1 MAIAIQNQPVK
12 VGQQPAPAQK
22 AKGQAGDPKRLVDV
36 AQFHNLP
43 AAGTPMVSAAED
55 PTLANLDPVNKV
67 FTKVAERGG
76 ILAKGVA
83 GIRFLTEVLGP
94 TMWGASA
101 VMTTRLFFKSL
112 KDKTIA
118 LPSKIALG
126 VATAANAAGAVFA
139 AASTRFAGKW
149 LSLGARMTANKIAG
163 ILGGIGGNIWG
174 VINLVETLRNKDA
187 KPAARFFAKAGFAIG
202 LVGFI
207 FGTAAMCASMPWMA
221 GITKALPWLLPNATR
236 ICNVTGFI
244 GMGTWIGQM
253 FLGKNEWLSNKVKG
267 TILG

>member
-1 MAIAIQNQPVK
+1 MAIAIDNMAIRTVPV
-12 VGQQPAPAQK
+12 PAQK
-22 AKGQAGDPKRLVDV
+22 AKSESSEPKRIVDV

-55 PTLANLDPVNKV
+55 PTLANLDPVNKI

-76 ILAKGVA
+76 VFAKGVA
-83 GIRFLTEVLGP
+83 GIRLLTEVLGP
-94 TMWGASA
+94 VMWGASA
-101 VMTTRLFFKSL
+101 FMTTRLFFKSL
-112 KDKTIA
+112 KDETIA
-118 LPSKIALG
+118 LPSKVALG
-126 VATAANAAGAVFA
+126 VATVANTAGAGFA
-139 AASTRFAGKW
+139 FASTRFASRW

-187 KPAARFFAKAGFAIG
+187 KPAERFFAKIGFGIG
-202 LVGFI
+202 IIGFV

-236 ICNVTGFI
+236 ICNITGFV
-244 GMGTWIGQM
+244 GMFAWIGQM
-253 FLGKNEWLSNKVKG
+253 FLGKNAWLGNKVKG